1 MLNTFSMMQLEHDH
15 ILARLS
21 EADRID
27 RLLATRID
35 DMRKAVD
42 DMGQRLSSQVRPESW
57 PSTRSTI

>member
-1 MLNTFSMMQLEHDH
+1 MLNTYAMIQLEHDH

-27 RLLATRID
+27 RSLATRID

-42 DMGQRLSSQVRPESW
+42 EMGQRLSSQVRPGS
-57 PSTRSTI
+57 